1 MESPHLDDK
10 VSEEPTAESLRCP
23 ECGGSRIYKDGLRP
37 LPDGSSVQRWL
48 CRGCGYRF
56 SQSDDARSNRP
67 QRLSTVDTQSLNRA
81 TALGYSR
88 QVCDLAE
95 ESKNLIATET
105 RTVAG
110 EGKTQ
115 QGAILDYAWKLKKR
129 GLADVTIST
138 RAYLLERMVKK
149 GVNLSDPDSV
159 ETFLATEELTSAK
172 KCQLVSAYRSYT
184 KTMNI
189 SWIPIKVKY
198 QPKQPFIPLES
209 ELDQLIAGCGKK
221 TATFLQVLKDTGAR
235 SGEAWKLKWTDV
247 NQANNTISINNPEK
261 GSNSR
266 TIRVSDKTIAMI
278 NAMPKKYGEYIFN
291 PRLLSIEDAFRVAR
305 KRLVRTLQ
313 NPRLKQIHFHTFR
326 HWKATTEYART
337 KDILYVMKVLG
348 HKNIQNTLIYT
359 QLINFES
366 DQFHSATART
376 IEEAQKLVES
386 GFSFV
391 CDVEGFKLFRKP
403 K

>member
-1 MESPHLDDK
+1 MESPHLDDT
-10 VSEEPTAESLRCP
+10 VSEGPAAESVECP
-23 ECGGSRIYKDGLRP
+23 QCSSKRLYKDGLRY
-37 LPDGSSVQRWL
+37 DGGGRAIQRWL
-48 CRGCGYRF
+48 CRECGLRF
-56 SQSDDARSNRP
+56 SLNSEKRP
-67 QRLSTVDTQSLNRA
+67 LQENSYWHINTAGHSTS
-81 TALGYSR
+81 GR

-95 ESKNLIATET
+95 ESKNLIATESK
-105 RTVAG
+105 TVAG

-138 RAYLLERMVKK
+138 RTYLLERMVKK
-149 GVNLSDPDSV
+149 GVNLSNPDSV

-184 KTMNI
+184 STMNI

-198 QPKQPFIPLES
+198 QPKQPFIPMES

-235 SGEAWKLKWTDV
+235 SSEACKLKWTDV

-326 HWKATTEYART
+326 HWKATMEYART